1 MKEILIQFCM
11 FFCIFGQSF
20 GCPGS
25 MYLPNGKYRLVKR
38 LEFGEKVP
46 CFGDYEHCVY
56 TKGHSFFCINGPL
69 PNSSPNSRVEN
80 PRYVPTKLDEHYTN
94 VKEIITNTTFG
105 SGGDKRFKFD
115 LTGSNEKM
123 RLALYYRRIEVNDN
137 IVYYS
142 YLF

>member
-1 MKEILIQFCM
+1 MKEIFVHLCM
-11 FFCIFGQSF
+11 FFYFLGQSC

-25 MYLPNGKYRLVKR
+25 MYLQDGKYRLVKR

-46 CFGDYEHCVY
+46 CYGDYEQCVY

-69 PNSSPNSRVEN
+69 PNSSPQFGISSNRVQN
-80 PRYVPTKLDEHYTN
+80 PRYVSTKVDEHYSN

-123 RLALYYRRIEVNDN
+123 KLALYYLEIEVNDN
-137 IVYYS
+137 I
-142 YLF
+142 L